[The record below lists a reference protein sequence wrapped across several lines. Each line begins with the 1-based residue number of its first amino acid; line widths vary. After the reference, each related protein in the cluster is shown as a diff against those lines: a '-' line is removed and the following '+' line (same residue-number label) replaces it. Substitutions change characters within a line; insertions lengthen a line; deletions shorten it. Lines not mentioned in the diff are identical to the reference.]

1 MIKRKTQVCRICRK
15 KTRQIISFGKMP
27 IANGFVKKP
36 SVKEFVFMLKIVFC
50 PSCYMVQLGKTV
62 PPEKMFHD
70 HYQFFSSTSKGMEK
84 HFQKQAEHIKKLI
97 KTEKDPFVVEI
108 G

>member
-1 MIKRKTQVCRICRK
+1 MKQCRICNSN
-15 KTRQIISFGKMP
+15 TQQIISFGKMP

-36 SVKEFVFMLKIVFC
+36 SSKEFVFTLKIAFC
-50 PSCYMVQLGKTV
+50 PKCYMVQLGETV

-84 HFQKQAEHIKKLI
+84 HFKKLANHII
-97 KTEKDPFVVEI
+97 KLIDNKKTI
-108 G
+108 CG